1 MRLGAKLWSMIC
13 DHMLLQDDIT
23 TNVDMSDEAMLQEA
37 YREMVQAQNLF
48 SRVEDAD
55 MVDYAVLNL
64 NAAEKR
70 YNYILKKIRNRKA
83 TKE

>member
-1 MRLGAKLWSMIC
+1 MRLGAKLWSLVSN
-13 DHMLLQDDIT
+13 HMFLHDDVT
-23 TNVDMSDEAMLQEA
+23 SAVDTSDEALLQEA

-55 MVDYAVLNL
+55 MIDYAVLNL

-70 YNYILKKIRNRKA
+70 YNYVLKRIRNR
-83 TKE
+83 EGE